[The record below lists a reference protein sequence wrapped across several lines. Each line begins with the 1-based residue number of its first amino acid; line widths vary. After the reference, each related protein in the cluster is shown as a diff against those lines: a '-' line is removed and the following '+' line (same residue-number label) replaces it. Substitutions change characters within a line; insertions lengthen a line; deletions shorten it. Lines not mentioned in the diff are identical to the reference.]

1 MQRALDAK
9 LLAIQ
14 VPSQKRLILV
24 IGQRRCQAIQA
35 PSQARRTQG
44 EGSGSWEEEEEEEED
59 KTWKNPPVC

>member
-14 VPSQKRLILV
+14 V
-24 IGQRRCQAIQA
+24 

-59 KTWKNPPVC
+59 ETWKNPPVC